1 MQTVLRIWDCLFYE
15 GNKILMRVAITLVL
29 SNEQKILMSQDFGD
43 IIECFK
49 KITKDADAIDCHTFM
64 EVSSTESDD
73 FFPCLILEGQ

>member
-1 MQTVLRIWDCLFYE
+1 
-15 GNKILMRVAITLVL
+15 MRVAITLVL

-64 EVSSTESDD
+64 EVSSAASAD
-73 FFPCLILEGQ
+73 FYLLDSNND